1 MSTPS
6 NTMATKHFN
15 IHCFKSPS
23 VKAVPGPANSVFFMY
38 RVIVIVFKTGSLIQI
53 SFVKSMLLYWLVY
66 FVRQGV

>member
-15 IHCFKSPS
+15 IHTFKSPS
-23 VKAVPGPANSVFFMY
+23 VKAVPGSANSVFFMY

-66 FVRQGV
+66 FVRQ